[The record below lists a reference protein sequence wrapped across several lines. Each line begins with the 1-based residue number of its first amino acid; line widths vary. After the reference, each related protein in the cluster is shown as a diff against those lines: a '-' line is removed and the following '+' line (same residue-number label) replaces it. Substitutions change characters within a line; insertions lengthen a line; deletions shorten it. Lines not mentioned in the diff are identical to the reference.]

1 MVSQK
6 SLRANADSEK
16 ENKTS
21 TASSP
26 SSGGGGSSGG
36 AGNAQ
41 AGDGSTA
48 VGSKQSKEKPSSDTQ
63 IGPDGVS
70 SSAAGSPDAS
80 GGEGSKDELVIGEEY
95 MVQRQDGSWHVA
107 HLIQS
112 RQNPSDPKQLEYY
125 IHYEGLNR
133 RLDQWVT
140 RDRISNESM
149 PGGSPTGVGDRTTS
163 TVIPTNAPGD
173 AVTAKKSPLGSNT
186 ANAKDRF
193 SGLKPGSKE
202 AGSLVTG
209 GTDHIGSSLDGTDT
223 DRKIT
228 RNQKRRHDE
237 INHVQKTYADMDPT
251 TAALEKEHEA
261 ITKVKYIDK
270 LRIGKYEID
279 TWYFSPYPEEYGKVG
294 TMYVCEYCLRYMRLA
309 KTLKE
314 HKAVCTRRQPPGN
327 EIYRKGTLSI
337 FEIDG
342 KDHRFY
348 CQTLCLMAK
357 LFLDHKTLYYDV
369 DPFYFYVLCE
379 IDREGQHI
387 VGYFSKEKESPEGN
401 NVACILILPPYQ
413 RKGYGKLLI
422 AFSYELSRLEG
433 VIGSPEK
440 PLSDLGKLSYRSYWA
455 YTLLKLIKDY
465 RTTTIKELSELSGI
479 TPDDIIYTLQSM
491 NMVKYW
497 KGQHVICVTMKQI
510 QEHLQMPQFKKPKLM
525 VDPASITNILLT
537 IDLTEA
543 VVAEA
548 QENGAQMIISYH
560 PPIFAPLKR
569 LTQASWKE
577 RIVIDCIRNDIAIYS
592 PHTSWDNVT
601 NGVNDWLAA
610 SLPHAQSCPIL
621 VNPIN
626 PAYGAGRLCTVKDDP
641 ISERDAVQ
649 LIVKHTQMDCA
660 MVSFAPSGNGDR
672 LIRTYAVCAG
682 SGASVLKG
690 VEADMY
696 ITGEMSHHEILE
708 ATSNGTCVV
717 LLGHSN
723 SERGYLSVF
732 KEILSK
738 RLDGVTVRVS
748 SSDRDPMKLVLQ
760 EDASK

>member
-16 ENKTS
+16 ENKTN
-21 TASSP
+21 TASAVV
-26 SSGGGGSSGG
+26 SGGGGS
-36 AGNAQ
+36 AHAH
-41 AGDGSTA
+41 GDGSTGP
-48 VGSKQSKEKPSSDTQ
+48 GSKQTKEKASSDTQ
-63 IGPDGVS
+63 IVGSDGVS

-80 GGEGSKDELVIGEEY
+80 GGEGGKDELVIGEEY
-95 MVQRQDGSWHVA
+95 MVQRQDGTWHLA
-107 HLIQS
+107 QLIQS

-140 RDRISNESM
+140 RDRISNDSM
-149 PGGSPTGVGDRTTS
+149 PGGSPTGAGDRATS
-163 TVIPTNAPGD
+163 VSIPPNAAGD
-173 AVTAKKSPLGSNT
+173 GASARKSPLGSST

-193 SGLKPGSKE
+193 TGLKPGSKE
-202 AGSLVTG
+202 AGALLVSG
-209 GTDHIGSSLDGTDT
+209 NDNIGSSLDGTDT

-314 HKAVCTRRQPPGN
+314 HKAVCTKRQPPGN

-342 KDHRFY
+342 RDHRFY

-369 DPFYFYVLCE
+369 EPFYFYVLCE

-422 AFSYELSRLEG
+422 AFSYELSRREG
-433 VIGSPEK
+433 IIGSPEK

-479 TPDDIIYTLQSM
+479 TPEDIIYTLQSM

-497 KGQHVICVTMKQI
+497 KGQHVICVTVKLI

-525 VDPASITNILLT
+525 VDPT
-537 IDLTEA
+537 
-543 VVAEA
+543 
-548 QENGAQMIISYH
+548 
-560 PPIFAPLKR
+560 FLKW
-569 LTQASWKE
+569 TPQK
-577 RIVIDCIRNDIAIYS
+577 RN
-592 PHTSWDNVT
+592 
-601 NGVNDWLAA
+601 
-610 SLPHAQSCPIL
+610 
-621 VNPIN
+621 N
-626 PAYGAGRLCTVKDDP
+626 PAKQ
-641 ISERDAVQ
+641 I
-649 LIVKHTQMDCA
+649 KK
-660 MVSFAPSGNGDR
+660 N
-672 LIRTYAVCAG
+672 
-682 SGASVLKG
+682 
-690 VEADMY
+690 
-696 ITGEMSHHEILE
+696 
-708 ATSNGTCVV
+708 
-717 LLGHSN
+717 
-723 SERGYLSVF
+723 
-732 KEILSK
+732 
-738 RLDGVTVRVS
+738 
-748 SSDRDPMKLVLQ
+748 
-760 EDASK
+760 